1 MFVKLLRNSRGQAM
15 AEMAI
20 VLPIL
25 ILLLMGMVDLGRI
38 FHSYLVITNASR
50 EGARKAVLGCT
61 DIIIRERVSDT
72 TTHLDNTVLNTSISP
87 DPSLRKSGDLVTVQ
101 VNYRVTL
108 MAPLINT
115 VLPNPIAIQAD
126 TTMRM
131 E

>member
-1 MFVKLLRNSRGQAM
+1 MFGKLLSNNRGQAM

-25 ILLLMGMVDLGRI
+25 LLLLMGMVDLGRI
-38 FHSYLVITNASR
+38 FHSYMVITNASR

-61 DIIIRERVSDT
+61 DDIIRERVANT
-72 TTHLDNTVLNTSISP
+72 TTQLDNTVLDTSISP

-101 VNYRVTL
+101 VNYHVNL
-108 MAPLINT
+108 LAPLINIM
-115 VLPNPIAIQAD
+115 LPNPVPIQTA

>member
-1 MFVKLLRNSRGQAM
+1 MFGKLFRNDRGQAM

-25 ILLLMGMVDLGRI
+25 LLLLMSMVDLGRI
-38 FHSYLVITNASR
+38 FHSYMVITNASR
-50 EGARKAVLGCT
+50 EGARKAVLGFT
-61 DIIIRERVSDT
+61 DIEIRARVADT
-72 TTHLDNTVLNTSISP
+72 TTQLDSAVLDTDISP

-101 VNYRVTL
+101 VDYQVTL
-108 MAPLINT
+108 LAPLINIM
-115 VLPNPIAIQAD
+115 LPNPITIQTA

>member
-1 MFVKLLRNSRGQAM
+1 MFGKLLKNDRGQAM

-25 ILLLMGMVDLGRI
+25 LLLLMGMVDLGRI
-38 FHSYLVITNASR
+38 FHSYMVITNASR

-61 DIIIRERVSDT
+61 DVIIRERVANT
-72 TTHLDNTVLNTSISP
+72 TTQLDNTVLETSISP
-87 DPSLRKSGDLVTVQ
+87 DTSLRKSGDLVTVQ
-101 VNYRVTL
+101 VNYKVTL

-115 VLPNPIAIQAD
+115 MLPNPIAIQTA